1 MKTVIY
7 IILLSFTVSCA
18 SSQGVTPIQYKR
30 QKIEAP
36 TVKSSTYSMSIPK
49 GYKLITL
56 VGGHNELEKQYVYSD
71 SAKLYISDFRSSM
84 LNYDNILSLGDSIAN
99 KRFEGTE
106 LKDEIANE
114 LGQEYKPE
122 MITLQGKTA
131 TGYWKD
137 IRAGYISIGY
147 VNVPES
153 RKSEFDKALSSTL
166 VYTVE
171 GLPRLLISELDKL

>member
-1 MKTVIY
+1 MKTIAY
-7 IILLSFTVSCA
+7 IVLLSFMTSCA
-18 SSQGVTPIQYKR
+18 SSQWVTSIQYKR
-30 QKIEAP
+30 QKIDEKNTA
-36 TVKSSTYSMSIPK
+36 YSMAIPK

-84 LNYDNILSLGDSIAN
+84 LNYNNILSLGDSTVN

-106 LKDEIANE
+106 LKAKIAKE
-114 LGQEYKPE
+114 LGQEYKLE
-122 MITLQGKTA
+122 TITLQGKTA

-137 IRAGYISIGY
+137 IRTDYISIGY

-153 RKSEFDKALSSTL
+153 RKDEFDKALSSF
-166 VYTVE
+166 
-171 GLPRLLISELDKL
+171 K